1 MGLRDLYLESC
12 YETESSKEHLLE
24 KFYIPVL
31 KATKRYYRI
40 AGFFSST
47 ALTVAAE
54 GIEGLC
60 QNHGH
65 MYLLVSPQLSRKD
78 FEIIQKHQPL
88 DEHADLFQELKLD
101 EAADD
106 HLKLLAYLLDQGFL
120 EIKIVVCNNSPTSL
134 FHQKVGIMIDE
145 RGDMIS
151 FSGSIN
157 ETAQAWLENIEEFKV
172 FRSWELGQ

>member
-1 MGLRDLYLESC
+1 M
-12 YETESSKEHLLE
+12 
-24 KFYIPVL
+24 

-120 EIKIVVCNNSPTSL
+120 ESRSSYATIHRPAFFIRKSALWS
-134 FHQKVGIMIDE
+134 M
-145 RGDMIS
+145 RG
-151 FSGSIN
+151 
-157 ETAQAWLENIEEFKV
+157 ET
-172 FRSWELGQ
+172 

>member
-12 YETESSKEHLLE
+12 YETERSKEHLLE

-78 FEIIQKHQPL
+78 FEIIQSTR
-88 DEHADLFQELKLD
+88 
-101 EAADD
+101 
-106 HLKLLAYLLDQGFL
+106 
-120 EIKIVVCNNSPTSL
+120 IC
-134 FHQKVGIMIDE
+134 
-145 RGDMIS
+145 
-151 FSGSIN
+151 
-157 ETAQAWLENIEEFKV
+157 
-172 FRSWELGQ
+172 FRS

>member
-106 HLKLLAYLLDQGFL
+106 HLLNDVLWFAGILRIILCLLKKNLLLFL
-120 EIKIVVCNNSPTSL
+120 FVL
-134 FHQKVGIMIDE
+134 
-145 RGDMIS
+145 
-151 FSGSIN
+151 
-157 ETAQAWLENIEEFKV
+157 L
-172 FRSWELGQ
+172 